1 VLIRVKPTL
10 ERIKV
15 VLGTALHDKMMVI
28 INSDWQSLRFGRH
41 RPRIFLAS
49 RRLVT
54 LFQQPR
60 RSAVKALGILTVLT
74 VWFFVVLSPCPAK
87 RAYMWT
93 DRNGVSHISDQPPPQ
108 GVDAKSFS
116 TEREHPGE
124 EKGAPEEAQ
133 KPEGQ
138 SSGSTVKN
146 EKNAKPIDSNPANN
160 TGADS
165 TKAKYRDP
173 STFTRTENMELLILK
188 TSRERAERL
197 HNSASSEEERTHW
210 NAVLDRMKA
219 DEKKIL
225 EVPGR

>member
-1 VLIRVKPTL
+1 M
-10 ERIKV
+10 
-15 VLGTALHDKMMVI
+15 AI
-28 INSDWQSLRFGRH
+28 INTDWQSLRLRRH

-54 LFQQPR
+54 LFQQLR
-60 RSAVKALGILTVLT
+60 RSAVKALGILTVLA
-74 VWFFVVLSPCPAK
+74 VWFFVVMSPCPAK

-116 TEREHPGE
+116 TEREHPGD
-124 EKGAPEEAQ
+124 EKGAPEEA
-133 KPEGQ
+133 Q

-160 TGADS
+160 TGVDS

-197 HNSASSEEERTHW
+197 RNSASSEEERTHW
-210 NAVLDRMKA
+210 NTVLDRMKA